1 MSSTEHTSIESKRN
15 VYDTCDPIYL
25 RELRESAGM
34 DVVVL
39 ARTACLSVSQVRQ
52 LETDASDNLFYS
64 DAIKRQA
71 YKRLLM
77 ILGAEPPT
85 VEVPEE
91 FRDASKVAEAHLN
104 TLDQIVAMSH
114 QPAINRSVSDVLAS
128 GFAKSKEH
136 KQFIGALLFLLGAVG
151 LFVLQG
157 LQPAGDSVAFAS
169 SESASA
175 AAVPTP
181 ASATM
186 ASAPVAQ
193 PVTAQVAA
201 PVAVPAASTVPAP
214 AVSVAAPV
222 AALPTPTAAAPAAS
236 NLAGCAYVSDA
247 LPQLTPF
254 IAQKEGR
261 YVYVVSPTNAE
272 ICVVDGNKQATLLQ
286 MKAGENRSVYGVS
299 PWQVSGL
306 NLPKVQIFFQGGR
319 VSVPEASTRVKL
331 VEVPVSR

>member
-1 MSSTEHTSIESKRN
+1 MSSTEHTNIESKRN

-39 ARTACLSVSQVRQ
+39 ARTACLSVAQVRQ

-136 KQFIGALLFLLGAVG
+136 KQFIGALLFLLCAVG

-175 AAVPTP
+175 AAVTTP

-186 ASAPVAQ
+186 ASVPMAQ
-193 PVTAQVAA
+193 PVTALVAA
-201 PVAVPAASTVPAP
+201 PVASTLPAP

-222 AALPTPTAAAPAAS
+222 AALPTTTTAPAAN

-319 VSVPEASTRVKL
+319 VSVPEAATRVKL

>member
-39 ARTACLSVSQVRQ
+39 ARTACLSVAQVRQ

-136 KQFIGALLFLLGAVG
+136 KQFIGALLFLLCAVG

-175 AAVPTP
+175 AAVTTP

-186 ASAPVAQ
+186 AFVPMAQ
-193 PVTAQVAA
+193 PVTALVAA
-201 PVAVPAASTVPAP
+201 PVAVPVASTLPAP
-214 AVSVAAPV
+214 AVSVPAPV
-222 AALPTPTAAAPAAS
+222 AALPTTTTAPAAN

-272 ICVVDGNKQATLLQ
+272 ICVIDGNKQATLLQ

-319 VSVPEASTRVKL
+319 VSVPEAATRVKL